1 MELATTS
8 PLPNGEPLQLQCH
21 DSWTM
26 LTKMASPLDIYRLVI
41 PSCNLSCRS
50 LIATWRKGSFSASK
64 CSFRERGAPPG
75 AGEQTEAVRFT
86 HGHAVRA
93 VPRPRH
99 HLDVS
104 AR

>member
-41 PSCNLSCRS
+41 PSYNLSRRS
-50 LIATWRKGSFSASK
+50 LIALSASK

-75 AGEQTEAVRFT
+75 AGEQTEAVCFT
-86 HGHAVRA
+86 HGHAVRT
-93 VPRPRH
+93 VP
-99 HLDVS
+99 
-104 AR
+104 